1 MVFFLCSDS
10 RLGRGVTPAARE
22 GRFTP
27 RGEKSTGVGGS
38 VPPHSPHC
46 SRGKVGVLLPPKF
59 SWKNLKTF
67 PAKYRWTKYMSIKI
81 FGFTKSTFS
90 NILQIKAP
98 VQHNIHENNEY
109 TVRSAQPERMYTFI
123 WFTYDYTDWPLIHS
137 FTLFPPDAFAHWQT
151 IFFLNQSARKNVS
164 SICRNSYAHHL
175 INLPSCHCG
184 VTGRNSTLSKS
195 HVRN

>member
-1 MVFFLCSDS
+1 MQWQQGGERRDPSSEEREVRSPRRGRCLCATSLTS
-10 RLGRGVTPAARE
+10 LFQGKGW
-22 GRFTP
+22 
-27 RGEKSTGVGGS
+27 
-38 VPPHSPHC
+38 C
-46 SRGKVGVLLPPKF
+46 SSATQILLEI
-59 SWKNLKTF
+59 LKTF
-67 PAKYRWTKYMSIKI
+67 PAKYRWTKYMSIKR

-90 NILQIKAP
+90 NILPKKSP
-98 VQHNIHENNEY
+98 VQHNIHENNEHA
-109 TVRSAQPERMYTFI
+109 VRSLQPERMHTFI

-164 SICRNSYAHHL
+164 SICRNSYDHHL

-184 VTGRNSTLSKS
+184 VTGQNSTLSKS